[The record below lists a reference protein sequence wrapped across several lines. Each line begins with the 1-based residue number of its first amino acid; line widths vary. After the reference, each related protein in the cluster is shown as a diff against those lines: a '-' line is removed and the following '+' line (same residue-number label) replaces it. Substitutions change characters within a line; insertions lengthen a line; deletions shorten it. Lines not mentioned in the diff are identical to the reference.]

1 MEIIT
6 EADLRSAKLPEGT
19 REYRVGEGVFV
30 TPEAREYLARRGIA
44 VVVDENDKHDSL
56 RPVMPTDLSARKG
69 GPAYKDAVTG
79 RGYAKKPEDMTH
91 LRANLLVK
99 KTHPRIALRGQLD
112 ELEAEIICLQVVTSR
127 GGQDGLTK
135 DLEDTLRYVREVLA
149 AEVKETPLGHM
160 TLFGLGE
167 ARLHEISHNVKGELG
182 IPHPVPSCA
191 FGEVAAGLNLLRT
204 KARVTELA
212 ALHAFEGEKNKR
224 DDIVMALNRLS
235 SGFYVLFCRL
245 LAEKGAGG
253 DSNGPK

>member
-30 TPEAREYLARRGIA
+30 TPEARKYLARRGI
-44 VVVDENDKHDSL
+44 VIVVDEKDNSAAT
-56 RPVMPTDLSARKG
+56 RPVMPTDLPCRNG
-69 GPAYKDAVTG
+69 GPAYRDAVTG
-79 RGYAKKPEDMTH
+79 RGYDKKPEDMTH
-91 LRANLLVK
+91 LRANLLVR

-112 ELEAEIICLQVVTSR
+112 ELEAQIICLQVVTSR

-149 AEVKETPLGHM
+149 AEVKETPLHQM

-167 ARLHEISHNVKGELG
+167 VRLHEISHNVKGELG
-182 IPHPVPSCA
+182 IPHPVPSYT

-204 KARVTELA
+204 KARVCELA
-212 ALHAFEGEKNKR
+212 ALRAFEGEKDRR

-235 SGFYVLFCRL
+235 SGFYILFCRL
-245 LAEKGAGG
+245 LAENSK
-253 DSNGPK
+253 S